1 MLPSYI
7 DIFRSICFTRN
18 PDNSEGN
25 SSDHFPYNP
34 SVIRLLYNINKY
46 LTENELEEKYSDV
59 SLLSVVDFRMGVMAN
74 MDLYRFDSRRPIYTL
89 LKEYHPGLIRRYDI
103 SNCRDNVA
111 IHVDKFNP
119 DTIIKLINT
128 VYNIYRNKIDK
139 AVVFNDL
146 DIADIRYRNRE
157 LIYKERIKIEK
168 YPIEDNKYWVDLKS
182 IRFKVEDEYYSL
194 VDFVILIV
202 TNRPRNVIVTYNLID
217 VEQYNDPLEVTQ
229 EEIDTIKRMEE
240 EFLKQQKEIQELSE
254 YAKHKRQSSTPA
266 DTGVEGNMPFKTN
279 KKGLVGR
286 FLSKLFKQ

>member
-7 DIFRSICFTRN
+7 DIFRSICLTRN
-18 PDNSEGN
+18 PDNNEDDP
-25 SSDHFPYNP
+25 SDHFPYNP
-34 SVIRLLYNINKY
+34 SVIRWLYNINKY

-59 SLLSVVDFRMGVMAN
+59 SLLSVADFRMGVMAN
-74 MDLYRFDSRRPIYTL
+74 MDLYRFDSRRPIYIL
-89 LKEYHPGLIRRYDI
+89 LKEHHPGLIRRYDI
-103 SNCRDNVA
+103 SNHHDNVA
-111 IHVDKFNP
+111 IHVDKFNV

-128 VYNIYRNKIDK
+128 TYNIYRNKIDK
-139 AVVFNDL
+139 AVMFDDL

-168 YPIEDNKYWVDLKS
+168 YPIEDNKRWVDLKS
-182 IRFKVEDEYYSL
+182 IRFKVEDDYYSL

-202 TNRPRNVIVTYNLID
+202 TNRPKNVTVTYNLND
-217 VEQYNDPLEVTQ
+217 VDQYNDPLEVTQ

-266 DTGVEGNMPFKTN
+266 DTGVEGNMSFKTN
-279 KKGLVGR
+279 KKSLVRR
-286 FLSKLFKQ
+286 FLSKLFKS

>member
-18 PDNSEGN
+18 PDNSEN
-25 SSDHFPYNP
+25 DPSDHFPYNP
-34 SVIRLLYNINKY
+34 EIIRWLYNTNKY

-74 MDLYRFDSRRPIYTL
+74 MDLYRFDSRRPIYIL

-103 SNCRDNVA
+103 SNYRDNVA
-111 IHVDKFNP
+111 IHVDKFDS

-139 AVVFNDL
+139 AVMFGDL

-157 LIYKERIKIEK
+157 LIYKERINIEQ
-168 YPIEDNKYWVDLKS
+168 YSTEDNKRWVDLKS
-182 IRFKVEDEYYSL
+182 IRFKVEDDYYSL

-202 TNRPRNVIVTYNLID
+202 TNRPKNVTITYNLVD
-217 VEQYNDPLEVTQ
+217 VDQYKDPLEVTQ

-240 EFLKQQKEIQELSE
+240 EFLKQQKEIQELSD
-254 YAKHKRQSSTPA
+254 YVKYKRQSSTPVSA
-266 DTGVEGNMPFKTN
+266 GVEGNMSFKTN
-279 KKGLVGR
+279 KKSLVGR
-286 FLSKLFKQ
+286 FLSKFFKS